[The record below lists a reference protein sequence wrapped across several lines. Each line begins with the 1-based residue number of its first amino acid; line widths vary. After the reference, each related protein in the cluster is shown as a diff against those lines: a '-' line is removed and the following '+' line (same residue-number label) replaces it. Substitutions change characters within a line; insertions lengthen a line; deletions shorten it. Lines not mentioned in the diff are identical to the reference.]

1 MIPYFDPSIANAARI
16 YDCLLGGK
24 DNFEADRIA
33 AGELT
38 AIAPD
43 APQAALDNR
52 NFLGHAVRFLAGE
65 AGISQFLDIG
75 SGLPS
80 MGNVHEIAQEKN
92 RDTRIA
98 YVDYDPVV
106 ISHAQNRLADEKN
119 VIAIEGDLRQP
130 EDIINSPMLKGTI
143 NFEQPVAVTLVA
155 ILHFLEDKDA
165 HQAVR
170 YLKDVMAPGSYL
182 VISHATPDD
191 ARDGEAEQIVG
202 VYKHASANLHIR
214 TKDQISRFFE
224 GLELV
229 PPGVVAAGNWRSKSP
244 AQRVVCYAGAAK
256 KAGEPPD

>member
-1 MIPYFDPSIANAARI
+1 MSDFDPLIPNAARI
-16 YDCLLGGK
+16 YNCLLGGK

-33 AGELT
+33 AGKLT
-38 AIAPD
+38 EIAPD

-65 AGISQFLDIG
+65 AGIRQFLDIG

-80 MGNVHEIAQEKN
+80 MGNVHEVAKELN
-92 RDTRIA
+92 RDARIA

-106 ISHAQNRLADEKN
+106 VSHAANRLADKN
-119 VIAIEGDLRQP
+119 HVVAVEGDLRHP
-130 EDIINSPMLKGTI
+130 RDIIDCPVLKGII
-143 NFEQPVAVTLVA
+143 NFGQPVAVTLVA

-165 HQAVR
+165 HEVVE

-182 VISHATPDD
+182 AISHATPDG
-191 ARDGEAEQIVG
+191 AREDEAEQIVK
-202 VYKHASANLHIR
+202 VYEHASANLYIR

-229 PPGVVAAGNWRSKSP
+229 PPGVVAAGSWRGKSP
-244 AQRVVCYAGAAK
+244 ARRVVCYAGVAK